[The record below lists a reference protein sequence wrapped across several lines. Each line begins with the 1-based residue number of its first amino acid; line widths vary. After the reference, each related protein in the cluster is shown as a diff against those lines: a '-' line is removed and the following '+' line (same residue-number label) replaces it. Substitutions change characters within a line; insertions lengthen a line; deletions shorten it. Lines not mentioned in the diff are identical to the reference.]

1 MEKFKAH
8 KESQENSK
16 LNQKSEEQ
24 PGESIKLGE
33 KRGWQKAKEQWQ
45 KDQKGIEDLKK
56 KVGEPVESEVVSE
69 KPQQK
74 RQKAEN
80 FSGEEL
86 RKMIQES
93 VSDLLEQKLNSSI
106 KKYQEEIANQFS
118 ESLKKTFEQLKAD
131 QLE

>member
-45 KDQKGIEDLKK
+45 KDQKGIDDLKK